1 VSRSPAELTGV
12 AGPLA
17 TDVSAPPSA
26 VRRLAPWAVLGALPL
41 VAVALAV
48 RPIEDPDAFWHIRAG
63 QFLAQT
69 WQFVGPDP
77 WGRFTTHAWVLH
89 EWLPE
94 LAMAGVCAVA
104 GFAGVAWLWTLGVAG
119 VIAAVFAA
127 CRCQAGLLI
136 ALLATLGG
144 VLGAGMSLQPR
155 PQLMTFALLPLAT
168 AAWMATARDRRP
180 RWWLIPVTW
189 VWACSHGMWVTGPL
203 LGLAVLVGMAL
214 DRTPPRALRVPA
226 LVLVGTVVAAAV
238 TPVGPAL
245 LLAPLS
251 VSGYAKYVSEWDPP
265 SLASPSVAIT
275 LGMLGVVMAI
285 WARRRSPASWSRVA
299 VWVTALGWTVLYT
312 RTVAVGAVIAAPLF
326 AEALS
331 QVAPAHLSEGS
342 GRGKDRVVLAV
353 STVACLVMAAFAV
366 PLLAQRP
373 ANVPIGL
380 DRTLAAAPPGSV
392 VFNEYSLGGWLLL
405 THPSLVPVIDPRT
418 ELYTVSY
425 VDDYVEARTARPGWR
440 KVIDR
445 DGATYALL
453 PVDSPLA
460 DALEHERAWV
470 DLGRDAG
477 YRLLRSP
484 TSS

>member
-1 VSRSPAELTGV
+1 VNRSQAEVTRV
-12 AGPLA
+12 TGPLA
-17 TDVSAPPSA
+17 EDVSAAPSA
-26 VRRLAPWAVLGALPL
+26 VLRLAPWAVLGALPL

-48 RPIEDPDAFWHIRAG
+48 RPIEDPDAFWHVRAG

-77 WGRFTTHAWVLH
+77 WGRFTTHPWVLH

-94 LAMAGVCAVA
+94 LAMAGGYAVA

-119 VIAAVFAA
+119 VVAAVFGA
-127 CRCQAGLLI
+127 CRHQAGLLI
-136 ALLATLGG
+136 ALLATLAG

-155 PQLMTFALLPLAT
+155 PQLVTFALLPLAT

-180 RWWLIPVTW
+180 RWWLVPVTW

-214 DRTPPRALRVPA
+214 DRTPRQALRAPA
-226 LVLVGTVVAAAV
+226 LVLLGTIVAGAV

-265 SLASPSVAIT
+265 SLASPPVAIT
-275 LGMLGVVMAI
+275 LGMLGVVVAI
-285 WARRRSPASWSRVA
+285 WARRRTPVSWSRIA
-299 VWVTALGWTVLYT
+299 VWATALGWTLLYT
-312 RTVAVGAVIAAPLF
+312 RTVAVGAVIAAPLL
-326 AEALS
+326 AETLAR
-331 QVAPAHLSEGS
+331 VAPDSLMEASS
-342 GRGKDRVVLAV
+342 RGKERMALAV
-353 STVACLVMAAFAV
+353 STAACLVLAAFAV
-366 PLLAQRP
+366 PVLAQRP
-373 ANVPIGL
+373 ANVPTGL
-380 DRTLAAAPPGSV
+380 DRTLAAVPAGSV

-405 THPSLVPVIDPRT
+405 THPSLAPVIDPRT
-418 ELYTVSY
+418 ELYAVSY
-425 VDDYVEARTARPGWR
+425 VDDYVEARAARPGWR
-440 KVIDR
+440 EVVDR

-460 DALEHERAWV
+460 DALEHERGWV
-470 DLGRDAG
+470 DLGHDAG